1 MPIFKSVLRKYTP
14 PTCTLE
20 IQGRESPLSRWVK
33 LPVLNQLEFKLS
45 FDDPRQTDEKL
56 VTIWGDRDE
65 LEDLSQAVET
75 YVQNFLE
82 TTPSQLPVSLLAT
95 AAALPR
101 TTARPDN
108 GNGSSVVNPF
118 ETGSASPTKPGD
130 TPGDAGSNGAALRG
144 MLSATP
150 YLQPRGLVAHD
161 LFLGPLATAESGP
174 VVPLSALQLFDLAT
188 ALDEYSAQMVVL
200 PKTKGRFR
208 RLSAPPVWTYATAA
222 AVLAL
227 AGLTP
232 AVMQL
237 LKPKPSTQ
245 TAVLVPSEQA
255 IPTEPT
261 PIVPEISPNPRASG
275 LPTVPNPTTSPGLS
289 SPIPTPSGLSSP
301 NQTPNV
307 ATLPGS
313 DSLAPTQQA
322 PISPGQRLPSPSL
335 NQSPLSLGAGSPNS
349 ASTGTLSG
357 FGSRGIPNSAST
369 GTLPAPTRRISP
381 PDSMFGQTSPRSF
394 SIAPDSSPKQSATSR
409 RRTRQTVAA
418 APRRAT
424 PSASVRRNTPR
435 QTVAAATRKRPQPSA
450 SVRRN
455 TPPQF
460 VAAAPTLFPKFSD
473 PQSISVS
480 QAPLSQLPR
489 FSNVPDR
496 PAASNAPFAPSA
508 PPASFP
514 SIRNL
519 PPIASPSTPPQQSRG
534 IAPRDTAAL
543 PRLSPAPVT
552 PPIPDEPVAVAIA
565 PLTQTTPL
573 ITPSPSAR
581 PLPSNTPA
589 GQENRER
596 GTDDNKVA
604 TNSRLPDT
612 IPQVA
617 EVRDKLQQRW
627 KPPQDLTQ
635 SLEYTLVFSGD
646 GSIERIIPLSDAAR
660 KYMGSTGMPML
671 NGKPFVSPFAK
682 RAQSAIEGG
691 RNSKI
696 RVVLNSNGNVE
707 TRLLR

>member
-20 IQGRESPLSRWVK
+20 VQGRESPLSRWVK

-45 FDDPRQTDEKL
+45 FDDPRQPDEKL

-101 TTARPDN
+101 TTARPNN

-130 TPGDAGSNGAALRG
+130 SPGEAGSDGAALRG

-174 VVPLSALQLFDLAT
+174 VVPLTALQLFDLAT
-188 ALDEYSAQMVVL
+188 ALDEYSAQMVAL
-200 PKTKGRFR
+200 PKTKGRVR

-255 IPTEPT
+255 NPTEPT
-261 PIVPEISPNPRASG
+261 PLVTEISPNPRASG
-275 LPTVPNPTTSPGLS
+275 LPIAPNPTTSPGLS

-313 DSLAPTQQA
+313 SSPAPTQQA
-322 PISPGQRLPSPSL
+322 RISQGQRLPSL
-335 NQSPLSLGAGSPNS
+335 NQFPSSLGAGSLNS
-349 ASTGTLSG
+349 APTG
-357 FGSRGIPNSAST
+357 A
-369 GTLPAPTRRISP
+369 LPAPPLGISRS
-381 PDSMFGQTSPRSF
+381 DSLFGQTSPRSF
-394 SIAPDSSPKQSATSR
+394 SIAPDSSPQQSATSR

-418 APRRAT
+418 APRRTT
-424 PSASVRRNTPR
+424 PSASVRRNTP
-435 QTVAAATRKRPQPSA
+435 
-450 SVRRN
+450 
-455 TPPQF
+455 PPF
-460 VAAAPTLFPKFSD
+460 VAFSPTLVPKFSD
-473 PQSISVS
+473 PQSISGS
-480 QAPLSQLPR
+480 PAPLSQQPR
-489 FSNVPDR
+489 FSAVPDR

-514 SIRNL
+514 NLRNL

-552 PPIPDEPVAVAIA
+552 PPLPDEPVAVAIA
-565 PLTQTTPL
+565 PPTQTTPSS
-573 ITPSPSAR
+573 SPSAR

-589 GQENRER
+589 VQDRSETGS
-596 GTDDNKVA
+596 DDNKVA

-627 KPPQDLTQ
+627 KPPQELTQ
-635 SLEYTLVFSGD
+635 SLEYTMVFSGD
-646 GSIERIIPLSDAAR
+646 GSVERIIPLSEAAR

-671 NGKPFVSPFAK
+671 NGKPFV
-682 RAQSAIEGG
+682 SAIEGG